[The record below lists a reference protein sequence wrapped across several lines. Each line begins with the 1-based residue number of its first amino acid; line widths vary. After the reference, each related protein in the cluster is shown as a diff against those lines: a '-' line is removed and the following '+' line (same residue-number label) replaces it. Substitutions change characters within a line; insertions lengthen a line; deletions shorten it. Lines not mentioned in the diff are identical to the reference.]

1 MAQPAATKT
10 EVEEGAE
17 AVPAKGGRKKGLIIG
32 LVLLLVLGGG
42 GFAAFKLLGHTEEPG
57 KEKGAGKKENAKKEP
72 LLPAR
77 YVTLDPPF
85 VVNFEAE
92 SSVRFLQITI
102 GIMTRDPEIEKILK
116 DNDPRIRN
124 DLLMILG
131 NQNYESVS
139 KLEGKE
145 ALRTRSLESVRAVVK
160 DSGGEAEKV
169 EALYFTS
176 FVMQ

>member
-1 MAQPAATKT
+1 MAQPAATNDD
-10 EVEEGAE
+10 VEEIEAE
-17 AVPAKGGRKKGLIIG
+17 PAKAGKKGLIIG

-42 GFAAFKLLGHTEEPG
+42 GFAAFKLLGG
-57 KEKGAGKKENAKKEP
+57 KEDPKKKEAVRKEQ

-92 SSVRFLQITI
+92 SNVRFLQITI
-102 GIMTRDPEIEKILK
+102 GIMTRDVEVEKIIK

-124 DLLMILG
+124 DLLLILG

-145 ALRTRSLESVRAVVK
+145 ALRTRCLESVRTVVK
-160 DSGGEAEKV
+160 DSGGKSTKV

>member
-1 MAQPAATKT
+1 MAAPATKNDD
-10 EVEEGAE
+10 VEEGAE
-17 AVPAKGGRKKGLIIG
+17 AEPAKKRGKGLIIAV
-32 LVLLLVLGGG
+32 VLALVLGGG
-42 GFAAFKLLGHTEEPG
+42 GFAAFKLLGHKEEDP
-57 KEKGAGKKENAKKEP
+57 KKKETAKKEQ

-102 GIMTRDPEIEKILK
+102 GVMTRDVEIEKLIK

-124 DLLMILG
+124 DLLLILG
-131 NQNYESVS
+131 NQNYSTVS

-145 ALRTRSLESVRAVVK
+145 ELRKRSLDAVRTVVK
-160 DSGGEAEKV
+160 DSGGEAAKV

>member
-1 MAQPAATKT
+1 MAPPAATNDDL
-10 EVEEGAE
+10 EDEGAE
-17 AVPAKGGRKKGLIIG
+17 AQSAKGGGNGLIITV
-32 LVLLLVLGGG
+32 VLLLVLGGG
-42 GFAAFKLLGHTEEPG
+42 GFAAFKLLGG
-57 KEKGAGKKENAKKEP
+57 KDDPKGKKDAAKKEQ

-85 VVNFEAE
+85 VVNFQAE
-92 SSVRFLQITI
+92 SAVRFLQITI
-102 GIMTRDPEIEKILK
+102 GIMTRDLEIEKIIK

-124 DLLMILG
+124 DLLLILG
-131 NQNYESVS
+131 NQNYETVS

-145 ALRTRSLESVRAVVK
+145 DLRKRCLEAVRTVVVE
-160 DSGGEAEKV
+160 SGSDGVKV

>member
-1 MAQPAATKT
+1 MAQPAATDD
-10 EVEEGAE
+10 ELIEGAAGE
-17 AVPAKGGRKKGLIIG
+17 PSKGGGKKVLIIIVVLI
-32 LVLLLVLGGG
+32 LVLAGG
-42 GFAAFKLLGHTEEPG
+42 GFAAFKMMGG
-57 KEKGAGKKENAKKEP
+57 KADPKKKEAVKKEQ

-85 VVNFEAE
+85 VVNFQAE
-92 SSVRFLQITI
+92 STVRFLQITI
-102 GIMTRDPEIEKILK
+102 GIMTRDVDVEKLIK

-124 DLLMILG
+124 DLLLILG

-139 KLEGKE
+139 RLEGKE
-145 ALRTRSLESVRAVVK
+145 ELRGRSLEAVRAVVK
-160 DSGGEAEKV
+160 DSGGEPKKV

>member
-1 MAQPAATKT
+1 MAAPATT
-10 EVEEGAE
+10 NETLEEGAE
-17 AVPAKGGRKKGLIIG
+17 AEPAKKGGKGLIIA
-32 LVLLLVLGGG
+32 LILALVLGGG
-42 GFAAFKLLGHTEEPG
+42 GFAAFKLLGHTEDPKKKQAE
-57 KEKGAGKKENAKKEP
+57 KKEQ

-92 SSVRFLQITI
+92 STVRFLQITI
-102 GIMTRDPEIEKILK
+102 GIMTRDVEVEKIIQ

-124 DLLMILG
+124 DLLLILG
-131 NQNYESVS
+131 NQNYASVS

-145 ALRTRSLESVRAVVK
+145 ELRKRSLDAVRTVVK
-160 DSGGEAEKV
+160 DSGGEAAKV

>member
-1 MAQPAATKT
+1 MAQPAATNDD
-10 EVEEGAE
+10 VEEGAE
-17 AVPAKGGRKKGLIIG
+17 DAAPAKGGKKGLIITI
-32 LVLLLVLGGG
+32 VLLLVLGGG
-42 GFAAFKLLGHTEEPG
+42 GFAAFRMMGH
-57 KEKGAGKKENAKKEP
+57 KEDPKAKQGAKKEQ

-92 SSVRFLQITI
+92 SAVRFLQITI
-102 GIMTRDPEIEKILK
+102 SVMTRDPEAEKLIK

-124 DLLMILG
+124 DLLLILG
-131 NQNYESVS
+131 NQSYQSVS

-145 ALRTRSLESVRAVVK
+145 DLQNRCLEAVRTVVK
-160 DSGGEAEKV
+160 DSGGDAARV

>member
-1 MAQPAATKT
+1 MAQPPATNET
-10 EVEEGAE
+10 LEEGVE
-17 AVPAKGGRKKGLIIG
+17 AKPAKGGKKGLIIG

-42 GFAAFKLLGHTEEPG
+42 GFAAFKLLGGKDEPG
-57 KEKGAGKKENAKKEP
+57 KKEEAAKHEV
-72 LLPAR
+72 LPAR
-77 YVTLDPPF
+77 YVTMDPPF
-85 VVNFEAE
+85 VVNFTAE
-92 SSVRFLQITI
+92 STVRFLQITI
-102 GIMTRDPEIEKILK
+102 GVMTRDLEIEKIIK

-124 DLLMILG
+124 DLLLILG

-139 KLEGKE
+139 TLEGKE

-160 DSGGEAEKV
+160 DSGGDSAKV

>member
-1 MAQPAATKT
+1 MAQPAATND
-10 EVEEGAE
+10 EVEEGTE
-17 AVPAKGGRKKGLIIG
+17 AVPAKGGKKGLIVG
-32 LVLLLVLGGG
+32 LILLLVLGGG
-42 GFAAFKLLGHTEEPG
+42 GFAAFKLLGG
-57 KEKGAGKKENAKKEP
+57 KDDPKKKESAKKEQ

-102 GIMTRDPEIEKILK
+102 GIMTRDLEVEKIIK

-124 DLLMILG
+124 DLLLILG
-131 NQNYESVS
+131 NQNYDSVS

-145 ALRTRSLESVRAVVK
+145 ALRTRSLDAVRTVVK
-160 DSGGEAEKV
+160 ESGGESAKV

>member
-1 MAQPAATKT
+1 MAAPATT
-10 EVEEGAE
+10 NEDVEEGAE
-17 AVPAKGGRKKGLIIG
+17 VEAPKGGKKGLIIG
-32 LVLLLVLGGG
+32 VILLLVLGGG
-42 GFAAFKLLGHTEEPG
+42 GFAAFKMLGH
-57 KEKGAGKKENAKKEP
+57 KEDPKKKESVKKEA

-85 VVNFEAE
+85 VENFQAE
-92 SSVRFLQITI
+92 STVRFQQITI
-102 GIMTRDPEIEKILK
+102 GNMTRDVEVETLIK

-124 DLLMILG
+124 DLLLILG
-131 NQNYESVS
+131 HHNYESVS

-145 ALRTRSLESVRAVVK
+145 ELRGRSLEAVRTVVK
-160 DSGGEAEKV
+160 DSGGDPKKV

>member
-1 MAQPAATKT
+1 MAQPAATN
-10 EVEEGAE
+10 EDVEEGADE
-17 AVPAKGGRKKGLIIG
+17 AAPESKGGKKGLIVG

-42 GFAAFKLLGHTEEPG
+42 GFAAFKLLGG
-57 KEKGAGKKENAKKEP
+57 KADPKKKEAAAKHDQ
-72 LLPAR
+72 LPAR

-92 SSVRFLQITI
+92 STVRFLQITI
-102 GIMTRDPEIEKILK
+102 GIMTRDLEIEKIIK

-124 DLLMILG
+124 DLLLILG

-145 ALRTRSLESVRAVVK
+145 DLRKRCLDAVRAVVK
-160 DSGGEAEKV
+160 DSGGASVKV

>member
-1 MAQPAATKT
+1 MAQPAATNE
-10 EVEEGAE
+10 EVEEGADE
-17 AVPAKGGRKKGLIIG
+17 AAPQAKGGKKGLIITI
-32 LVLLLVLGGG
+32 VLLLVLGGG
-42 GFAAFKLLGHTEEPG
+42 GFAAFKMMGG
-57 KEKGAGKKENAKKEP
+57 KDDPKKKEAAKKEQ

-102 GIMTRDPEIEKILK
+102 GIMTRDEKVEHMIK
-116 DNDPRIRN
+116 ENDPRIRN
-124 DLLMILG
+124 DLLLILG
-131 NQNYESVS
+131 NQNYETVS

-145 ALRTRSLESVRAVVK
+145 DLRKRCLESVRAVIV
-160 DSGGEAEKV
+160 DSGGEAAKV

>member
-1 MAQPAATKT
+1 MAQPAATN
-10 EVEEGAE
+10 EEIVEAE
-17 AVPAKGGRKKGLIIG
+17 AVPPKGGKKGLIIS
-32 LVLLLVLGGG
+32 LVLVLVLAGG
-42 GFAAFKLLGHTEEPG
+42 GFAAFKLLGDKADP
-57 KEKGAGKKENAKKEP
+57 KKKEAVTKHEQ
-72 LLPAR
+72 LPAR

-92 SSVRFLQITI
+92 STVRFLQITI
-102 GIMTRDPEIEKILK
+102 GVMTRDEKVEHLIK

-124 DLLMILG
+124 DLLLILG
-131 NQNYESVS
+131 GQNYETVS

-145 ALRTRSLESVRAVVK
+145 ELRKRCLESVRAVVL
-160 DSGGEAEKV
+160 DSGGEAAKV

>member
-1 MAQPAATKT
+1 MAPPATT
-10 EVEEGAE
+10 NDLNEEGAGGQS
-17 AVPAKGGRKKGLIIG
+17 AKGGGNGLMIVVI
-32 LVLLLVLGGG
+32 LLLLMVLGGG
-42 GFAAFKLLGHTEEPG
+42 GFAAFKLLGG
-57 KEKGAGKKENAKKEP
+57 KDDPKKKDAANKEQS
-72 LLPAR
+72 LPAR

-92 SSVRFLQITI
+92 SMVRFLQITI
-102 GIMTRDPEIEKILK
+102 GVMTRDVEVEKIIK
-116 DNDPRIRN
+116 ENDPRIRN
-124 DLLMILG
+124 DLLLILG

-145 ALRTRSLESVRAVVK
+145 ALRQRCLEAVRTVVK
-160 DSGGEAEKV
+160 ESEGDSVKV

>member
-1 MAQPAATKT
+1 MAAPATTKDET
-10 EVEEGAE
+10 PEEGAE
-17 AVPAKGGRKKGLIIG
+17 AEPAKGGKKGLIIAVIAV
-32 LVLLLVLGGG
+32 LVLAGG
-42 GFAAFKLLGHTEEPG
+42 GFAAFKMLGG
-57 KEKGAGKKENAKKEP
+57 KEDPKKKEAVAKHD

-92 SSVRFLQITI
+92 STVRFLQITI
-102 GIMTRDPEIEKILK
+102 GVMTRDPEVEKVIK

-124 DLLMILG
+124 DLLLILG
-131 NQNYESVS
+131 NQNYASVS

-145 ALRTRSLESVRAVVK
+145 ALRQRCLDAVRAVVK
-160 DSGGEAEKV
+160 DSGGESAKV

>member
-1 MAQPAATKT
+1 MAQPAATN
-10 EVEEGAE
+10 EEIEEGAE
-17 AVPAKGGRKKGLIIG
+17 AAPETKGGKKRLILG
-32 LVLLLVLGGG
+32 LVLLLVLAGG
-42 GFAAFKLLGHTEEPG
+42 GFAAFKLLGG
-57 KEKGAGKKENAKKEP
+57 KDDPKKKEAAKKEQ

-92 SSVRFLQITI
+92 SAVRFLQITV
-102 GIMTRDPEIEKILK
+102 GIMTRDEKVESTIK

-124 DLLMILG
+124 DLLLILG
-131 NQNYESVS
+131 NQNYETVS
-139 KLEGKE
+139 KVEGKE
-145 ALRTRSLESVRAVVK
+145 ELRKRCLEAVRTVVQE
-160 DSGGEAEKV
+160 SGGDGPKV

>member
-1 MAQPAATKT
+1 MAAPATT
-10 EVEEGAE
+10 NDDVEEGAE
-17 AVPAKGGRKKGLIIG
+17 AEPAKKGGKGLIIT
-32 LVLLLVLGGG
+32 VILLLVLGGG
-42 GFAAFKLLGHTEEPG
+42 GFAAFSMLGHKDDP
-57 KEKGAGKKENAKKEP
+57 KKKDAVKKEQ

-92 SSVRFLQITI
+92 STVRFLQITI
-102 GIMTRDPEIEKILK
+102 GVMTRDVEIEKMIK

-124 DLLMILG
+124 DLLLILG

-145 ALRTRSLESVRAVVK
+145 ELRKRSLEAVRTVVK
-160 DSGGEAEKV
+160 DSGGESAKV

>member
-1 MAQPAATKT
+1 MAQPAATN
-10 EVEEGAE
+10 EDAEEGAE
-17 AVPAKGGRKKGLIIG
+17 AVPAKGGKKGLIIG

-42 GFAAFKLLGHTEEPG
+42 GFAAFKLLGG
-57 KEKGAGKKENAKKEP
+57 KADPKKKDAAKKEV
-72 LLPAR
+72 LLPAK

-92 SSVRFLQITI
+92 SAVRFLQITVSV
-102 GIMTRDPEIEKILK
+102 MTRDPEVEKLIK

-124 DLLMILG
+124 DLLLILG

-145 ALRTRSLESVRAVVK
+145 DLRKRCLEAVRAVIT
-160 DSGGEAEKV
+160 DSGGDGPKV

>member
-1 MAQPAATKT
+1 MAAPATT
-10 EVEEGAE
+10 NDDVEEGAE
-17 AVPAKGGRKKGLIIG
+17 EAPPAKGGKKGLIIG
-32 LVLLLVLGGG
+32 VILLLVLGGG
-42 GFAAFKLLGHTEEPG
+42 GFAAFKLMGG
-57 KEKGAGKKENAKKEP
+57 KADPKKKEVAAKHEQ
-72 LLPAR
+72 LPAR

-92 SSVRFLQITI
+92 STVRFLQITI
-102 GIMTRDPEIEKILK
+102 GIMTRDPEIEKIIK

-124 DLLMILG
+124 DLLLILG
-131 NQNYESVS
+131 NQNYQSVS

-145 ALRTRSLESVRAVVK
+145 ELRTRCLDAVRAVVK
-160 DSGGEAEKV
+160 DSGGAADKV

>member
-1 MAQPAATKT
+1 MAQPAATN
-10 EVEEGAE
+10 EEIEPVAE
-17 AVPAKGGRKKGLIIG
+17 GEPAKGGKKGLIIS

-42 GFAAFKLLGHTEEPG
+42 GFAAFKLLGG
-57 KEKGAGKKENAKKEP
+57 KADPKAKEAAAKHEQ
-72 LLPAR
+72 LPAR

-92 SSVRFLQITI
+92 STVRFLQITI
-102 GIMTRDPEIEKILK
+102 GVMTRDEKVEHMIK

-124 DLLMILG
+124 DLLLILG
-131 NQNYESVS
+131 NQNYETVS

-145 ALRTRSLESVRAVVK
+145 ELRKRCLDAVRAVIA
-160 DSGGEAEKV
+160 DSGGESAKV

>member
-1 MAQPAATKT
+1 MAQPAATSQ
-10 EVEEGAE
+10 EIEEGTRSAAE
-17 AVPAKGGRKKGLIIG
+17 KGGKSGLIIT
-32 LVLLLVLGGG
+32 LLLLVILGGG
-42 GFAAFKLLGHTEEPG
+42 GFAAFKLLGDKTDP
-57 KEKGAGKKENAKKEP
+57 KVKGEAAKHEQ
-72 LLPAR
+72 LPAR

-92 SSVRFLQITI
+92 STVRFLQISI
-102 GIMTRDPEIEKILK
+102 GVMTRDEKVEHLIR

-124 DLLMILG
+124 DLLLILG
-131 NQNYESVS
+131 NQNYQTVS

-145 ALRTRSLESVRAVVK
+145 ELRKRCLESVRAVVAE
-160 DSGGEAEKV
+160 SGGEGSAV

>member
-1 MAQPAATKT
+1 MAQPATNQ
-10 EVEEGAE
+10 EIDEGAE
-17 AVPAKGGRKKGLIIG
+17 AAPEKGGKSGLIIS

-42 GFAAFKLLGHTEEPG
+42 GFAAFKLLGDKADP
-57 KEKGAGKKENAKKEP
+57 KKGEAAKHEQ
-72 LLPAR
+72 LPAR
-77 YVTLDPPF
+77 YVTLEPPF

-92 SSVRFLQITI
+92 STVRFLQITI
-102 GIMTRDPEIEKILK
+102 GVMTRDEKVEHLIQ

-124 DLLMILG
+124 DLLLILG
-131 NQNYESVS
+131 NQSYETVS

-145 ALRTRSLESVRAVVK
+145 ELRKRCLESVRAVVAE
-160 DSGGEAEKV
+160 SGGEGPAV

>member
-1 MAQPAATKT
+1 MAAPATT
-10 EVEEGAE
+10 NDDVEEGAE
-17 AVPAKGGRKKGLIIG
+17 ADAEAPKGGKKKGLIIG
-32 LVLLLVLGGG
+32 VILLLVLGGG
-42 GFAAFKLLGHTEEPG
+42 GFAAFKMLGGH
-57 KEKGAGKKENAKKEP
+57 KEDPKKKEAVKKEA

-92 SSVRFLQITI
+92 STVRFLQITI
-102 GIMTRDPEIEKILK
+102 GIMTRDLEIEKIIK

-124 DLLMILG
+124 DLLLILG

-145 ALRTRSLESVRAVVK
+145 DLRKRCLDAVRAVVK
-160 DSGGEAEKV
+160 DSGGESVKV